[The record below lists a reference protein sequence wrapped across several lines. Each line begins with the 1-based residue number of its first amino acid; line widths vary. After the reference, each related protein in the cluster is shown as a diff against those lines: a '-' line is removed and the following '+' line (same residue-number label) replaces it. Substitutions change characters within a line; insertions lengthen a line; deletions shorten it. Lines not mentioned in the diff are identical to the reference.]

1 MIEESLLIVILKER
15 KMKKLKLVM
24 VVAFALVLF
33 AGCKK
38 QAQDEF
44 SEELVKQG
52 EMNAGEYSAVIDKVS
67 IETKDAD
74 APTRTMIDMA
84 AKMISGTKITGDYQ
98 QDSEKE
104 LVATTMSIDG
114 LGQKL
119 PLTLFMDVKKQSV
132 YMSTD
137 FMTELVD
144 IAKEFN
150 PNVPFDAK
158 EFEQLKGKYIYANE
172 EDLEK
177 SGDKKDTD
185 SKSEAVS
192 PTLVS
197 DYIATLDPDSFEKEG
212 DTLKRTFTKKDIQ
225 NFIKYAKENGD
236 KEAKELVKELEK
248 NMDDLTEYKQTTTLN
263 TKKHTQKTTMSL
275 TMKDEDTTAQIGLT
289 LNNQAKNSDK
299 KIKLPKKAETI
310 SMEEFQE
317 IVETAQENN
326 SLVSEEDFNDL
337 LDAIRSNGSQLS
349 QAEIEQIK
357 ETYEPYLTEEQYKQL
372 EEALDQ
378 ASQMAA

>member
-1 MIEESLLIVILKER
+1 
-15 KMKKLKLVM
+15 MKKLKLVM

-74 APTRTMIDMA
+74 APTRTIIDMA

-150 PNVPFDAK
+150 PDVPFDAK
-158 EFEQLKGKYIYANE
+158 DFEQLRGKYIYANE

-275 TMKDEDTTAQIGLT
+275 TMKDEDTTVQMGLT

-317 IVETAQENN
+317 IVETAQENS

-378 ASQMAA
+378 AGQMAA